1 VCAGHGCLITSF
13 LSPHT
18 NDRTDEYGGSF
29 ENRSRILLEID
40 DSIRVHVPGTFPV
53 SVRLR

>member
-40 DSIRVHVPGTFPV
+40 DSIRVHVPGMFPV